1 MKTKIKDLEMETCPR
16 EGVVKEEKLPHNRKY
31 FHRLSVGS
39 CGVSATSITGKKKRK
54 PTEYTPNHNYQW
66 RSGSDTHICH
76 Q

>member
-1 MKTKIKDLEMETCPR
+1 MGTM
-16 EGVVKEEKLPHNRKY
+16 KEEKLPHNRKY